1 MLANIAYFAV
11 LTPAEMLASK
21 ATAVVSETKD
31 LKSVAEFSEPHSQID
46 KIRPNTQYDFSNNL
60 AFIPGHKQWGCT
72 FPIENAGCLIV
83 PKLTIFSQ
91 CRKTHY
97 ISQINP
103 WKKMMKD
110 QTKYMYV

>member
-60 AFIPGHKQWGCT
+60 AFIPGLKQWGCT
-72 FPIENAGCLIV
+72 FQLKMLVVSLSQNWQYFPNVEKLITF
-83 PKLTIFSQ
+83 PK
-91 CRKTHY
+91 
-97 ISQINP
+97 
-103 WKKMMKD
+103 
-110 QTKYMYV
+110 

>member
-1 MLANIAYFAV
+1 MTVIYVLANIAYFAV

-46 KIRPNTQYDFSNNL
+46 QIRPNTQYDFSNNL
-60 AFIPGHKQWGCT
+60 SFIPGLKQWGCT
-72 FPIENAGCLIV
+72 FPIENAGSLIV

-103 WKKMMKD
+103 
-110 QTKYMYV
+110 

>member
-46 KIRPNTQYDFSNNL
+46 KIRPNTQYDLS
-60 AFIPGHKQWGCT
+60 K
-72 FPIENAGCLIV
+72 
-83 PKLTIFSQ
+83 
-91 CRKTHY
+91 
-97 ISQINP
+97 
-103 WKKMMKD
+103 
-110 QTKYMYV
+110 

>member
-31 LKSVAEFSEPHSQID
+31 SEPHSQID

-60 AFIPGHKQWGCT
+60 AFIPGLEQWGCT
-72 FPIENAGCLIV
+72 FPIENAGSLIV

-103 WKKMMKD
+103 
-110 QTKYMYV
+110 